1 MGIPPMFMF
10 KILFGQMPSNLLIDK
25 GEHFTRRIV
34 MVVVVPK
41 KYFHV
46 STLAENPCEIKYIKS
61 FVEHLVNKAKM
72 RTI

>member
-1 MGIPPMFMF
+1 
-10 KILFGQMPSNLLIDK
+10 
-25 GEHFTRRIV
+25 

-46 STLAENPCEIKYIKS
+46 STLAENPYEIKYIKS